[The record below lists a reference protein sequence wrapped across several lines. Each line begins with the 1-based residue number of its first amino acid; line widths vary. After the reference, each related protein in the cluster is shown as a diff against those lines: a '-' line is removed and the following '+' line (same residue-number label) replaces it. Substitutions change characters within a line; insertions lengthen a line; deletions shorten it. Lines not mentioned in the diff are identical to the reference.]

1 MELAKVC
8 AEQDQLQMAL
18 EHINKVSEQ
27 ESLLSQNFYYLASH
41 VHVMLGDLAPV

>member
-18 EHINKVSEQ
+18 EHVNKVSGRRA
-27 ESLLSQNFYYLASH
+27 YYHRTSTI
-41 VHVMLGDLAPV
+41 